1 MPWLHLHTEPNGDVL
16 PCCDFNKQHPLAN
29 IKDTM
34 LDRIVNGDSINSIR
48 TQMLHGDYITGCE
61 HCYKLE
67 DNDIESLRTKSNEL
81 WSDTYDDLELRT
93 NRDGSV
99 NNFTLTSIDIGL
111 SNVCNFKCRMC
122 SGYHSSKIAVE
133 EKEMYGREIDVLNLS
148 ERKKIFPQFMS
159 VFDTIERVYFSGG
172 EPLMMPEHYEVMEY
186 LDKIQR
192 YDVDIECN
200 TNLSTLTYK
209 GNSVIDYW
217 KRFTNIT
224 LTLSIDGIG
233 KHAEY
238 LRHGTVWKQIEE
250 NYTLL
255 LKECSHIRFRINS
268 NINIYNAF
276 NLMVMQH
283 DWIIRGLIT
292 PEQINMKILV
302 QPDYISIQVLPST
315 FKHKLTNQIN
325 DHIRFLHNYKSN
337 ILISQWCDVLKSL
350 GSNDCSFK
358 LDKFFKHTDELDVY
372 RNESFE
378 ITHSEYS
385 ELRNSLN

>member
-1 MPWLHLHTEPNGDVL
+1 
-16 PCCDFNKQHPLAN
+16 
-29 IKDTM
+29 
-34 LDRIVNGDSINSIR
+34 
-48 TQMLHGDYITGCE
+48 
-61 HCYKLE
+61 
-67 DNDIESLRTKSNEL
+67 
-81 WSDTYDDLELRT
+81 
-93 NRDGSV
+93 
-99 NNFTLTSIDIGL
+99 
-111 SNVCNFKCRMC
+111 MC

-315 FKHKLTNQIN
+315 FKHKLQ
-325 DHIRFLHNYKSN
+325 K
-337 ILISQWCDVLKSL
+337 Q
-350 GSNDCSFK
+350 
-358 LDKFFKHTDELDVY
+358 HTY
-372 RNESFE
+372 
-378 ITHSEYS
+378 ITVV
-385 ELRNSLN
+385 